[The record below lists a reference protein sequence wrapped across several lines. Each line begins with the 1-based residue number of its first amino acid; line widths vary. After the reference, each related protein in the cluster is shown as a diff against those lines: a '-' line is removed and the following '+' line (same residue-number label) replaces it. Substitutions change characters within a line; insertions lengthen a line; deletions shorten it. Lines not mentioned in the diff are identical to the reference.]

1 MLESWHAIPK
11 ARWEKKG
18 GEAGREE
25 RRNTLEEMMG
35 KRNTG
40 KNRRKDSSGIEDEG
54 KRKPE
59 RFFLGGG
66 VG

>member
-18 GEAGREE
+18 GEAGRRE
-25 RRNTLEEMMG
+25 RRNMSEERMG
-35 KRNTG
+35 KRKMA
-40 KNRRKDSSGIEDEG
+40 KNRCKDRSGNEDEG

-59 RFFLGGG
+59 RFFG